1 MSVINWGII
10 GLGKIANNFA
20 SAFKDLKNSK
30 LISVA
35 SKSKEKIEKF
45 QKKFNLNNI
54 FSYNNYEE
62 MLLNENIDI
71 VYIALPHNL
80 HFEWIVKCINYKK
93 NVLSE
98 KPATVFVE
106 EMNKINKKL
115 DENNIFFAEGFMY
128 RFHPQTSALIEI
140 IRQNEIGEL
149 HKMESFFGK
158 NFIEKKN
165 IFGFKKLKLNHES
178 RLFKKELGGGSILDL
193 GCYPASLSIL
203 IASIKSED
211 FSNGIKLNNIKKFI
225 GPTKVDL
232 EAYVNIVF
240 KNDFNS
246 YIGSSF
252 KNNLGKITKI
262 IGSKGEIIVPDSWHC
277 ENSKII
283 VNEKEHIIKQ
293 KYANIF
299 SYEIESIS
307 NSLLNNEKEP
317 KFPAIKRSETELN
330 MNILNKWINSNEK

>member
-80 HFEWIVKCINYKK
+80 HFEWIVRCINYKK

-106 EMNKINKKL
+106 EMSKINKKL
-115 DENNIFFAEGFMY
+115 E
-128 RFHPQTSALIEI
+128 
-140 IRQNEIGEL
+140 
-149 HKMESFFGK
+149 
-158 NFIEKKN
+158 
-165 IFGFKKLKLNHES
+165 
-178 RLFKKELGGGSILDL
+178 
-193 GCYPASLSIL
+193 
-203 IASIKSED
+203 
-211 FSNGIKLNNIKKFI
+211 
-225 GPTKVDL
+225 
-232 EAYVNIVF
+232 
-240 KNDFNS
+240 
-246 YIGSSF
+246 
-252 KNNLGKITKI
+252 
-262 IGSKGEIIVPDSWHC
+262 
-277 ENSKII
+277 
-283 VNEKEHIIKQ
+283 
-293 KYANIF
+293 
-299 SYEIESIS
+299 
-307 NSLLNNEKEP
+307 
-317 KFPAIKRSETELN
+317 KFPKQNQNLQ
-330 MNILNKWINSNEK
+330 LD